1 MHGAALEWVAWHARR
16 DPSTVLDLGGRNVN
30 GSPQPLFRSA
40 QFTTLDIR
48 PGADIEADA
57 ADWVPTGTWDMVLCL
72 ETFEHAERWR
82 DICVT
87 AFEACKPGGWFI
99 VTTAAPG
106 RPVHSTEGS
115 LVLPEGEYYGNVEPD
130 DLRAALES
138 AGFVDIAISHKAD
151 DVRSAARRP

>member
-1 MHGAALEWVAWHARR
+1 MHGAAMEWVAWHARR

-30 GSPQPLFRSA
+30 GSVQPLFRSA
-40 QFTTLDIR
+40 TFTTLDIR
-48 PGADIEADA
+48 PGADILGDA
-57 ADWVPTGTWDMVLCL
+57 ADWEPDRSYDMVLCL

-82 DICVT
+82 DICHT
-87 AFEACKPGGWFI
+87 ARKACRAGGWFI

-130 DLRAALES
+130 HLRAALES
-138 AGFVDIAISHKAD
+138 AGFVDIVISHKAD
-151 DVRSAARRP
+151 DVRSAARCP